1 MTLVAPKIYILFIEY
16 KKIQGKYF
24 SCIQIEFFVPDDDP
38 ESFQRIAFHIHN
50 VDTIKSFN

>member
-50 VDTIKSFN
+50 VDTIKFFN